1 MCRGTILRTLG
12 INGDA
17 ATIDEAKKRFAAH
30 LSGEA
35 SIPADLRTAVYAS
48 VLSEADEAVLQQF
61 IDLHNKADLQE
72 EKMRLCTSLGS
83 VRKPEL
89 IQKVLE
95 FALSVSCIIKC
106 SNKKI
111 MRFFA
116 QMETC

>member
-17 ATIDEAKKRFAAH
+17 KTIEEAKKRFAAH
-30 LSGEA
+30 ISGEE
-35 SIPADLRTAVYAS
+35 SIQADLRTAVYDS
-48 VLSEADEAVLQQF
+48 VLSEADETLLEKF

-95 FALSVSCIIKC
+95 FSMSVSYD
-106 SNKKI
+106 
-111 MRFFA
+111 
-116 QMETC
+116 